1 MRLLLIED
9 EEGIAETL
17 VAFLERH
24 EFVVDVAPTLAIA
37 KVAILE
43 NEFDLVIVDRLL
55 PDGDGISILNFA
67 KTQHKPQRFILLTAL
82 ADSHDKIQGLE
93 LGALDYIAKPFEPRE
108 LLARIRNCLRLP
120 LEVAAQTKQFG
131 ALVYNSIS
139 HTFTL
144 NKEPLLLRRTEA
156 LVLEALMTRPGTL
169 VTREALEARVY
180 GYDKFVTSNSLE
192 SQISRLRKNLAEKSD
207 HIRIKTVR
215 GMGYSLV
222 EDDSD
227 NE

>member
-9 EEGIAETL
+9 EEGIAEAL

-55 PDGDGISILNFA
+55 PDGDGISMLSFA
-67 KTQHKPQRFILLTAL
+67 KAQQKPQRFILLTAL
-82 ADSHDKIQGLE
+82 AESYDKIEGLE

-108 LLARIRNCLRLP
+108 LLARIRNSLRLP
-120 LEVAAQTKQFG
+120 LEVTSHSKQFG
-131 ALVYNSIS
+131 ALEYNPTTR
-139 HTFTL
+139 TFTL

-156 LVLEALMTRPGTL
+156 LVLETLIARPGTL
-169 VTREALEARVY
+169 VTRETLEARVY

-192 SQISRLRKNLAEKSD
+192 SQISRLRKNLAEKTTN
-207 HIRIKTVR
+207 IRIKTIR

-222 EDDSD
+222 EQD
-227 NE
+227 NED